1 MDGRLSVGA
10 IKNELRAT
18 WETRTKKAQVLN
30 VEVLVI
36 VERRF
41 SVVLSVQKRVAG
53 RLVPVAYVCLVR

>member
-30 VEVLVI
+30 VEG
-36 VERRF
+36 
-41 SVVLSVQKRVAG
+41 AG
-53 RLVPVAYVCLVR
+53 HCGKAI